1 MIHWKFFEEKKIYV
15 CTALQLVESTGLKII
30 LEKTKKQILI
40 FKYYI
45 FTETCIQSSHPKKW
59 KEQFL

>member
-1 MIHWKFFEEKKIYV
+1 MIHWKFFEEKKTYV
-15 CTALQLVESTGLKII
+15 CTALQLVEYTGLKII

-40 FKYYI
+40 FKYDI
-45 FTETCIQSSHPKKW
+45 FTETCIQNSHPKW